1 MSAKPHLKVVHG
13 QPVVVSDRT
22 PPPLRE
28 NPLAAA
34 RRRAG
39 GVFGWEKSAK
49 EFPWTLEPRVLTTEW
64 LAEQQSKRKTK

>member
-1 MSAKPHLKVVHG
+1 MSAKPHLKVVQG
-13 QPVVVSDRT
+13 QPVVVADRT

-39 GVFGWEKSAK
+39 GVFGWERPGFKWQQG
-49 EFPWTLEPRVLTTEW
+49 PTVLTPEW
-64 LAEQQSKRKTK
+64 LAEQKAKRK